1 MGILDQLRKQA
12 DEKKSSEQKEVD
24 QKQIQAQRYKSE
36 ILPKMQEM
44 FAYMQELVKYLNYLE
59 FPVQVENY
67 SSRYPDLGTLMQKDY
82 RISTDGFGG
91 LADIEKIRH
100 IDITFYCEGEGSF
113 EYIVRTKV
121 DIEHEISFLHAKRL
135 ASSSQRVPGHRQNDA
150 LKFQVLRKIPV
161 RFRFEVDY
169 ENSLIKVMINNYCHF
184 SVYTEPWEANAIDH
198 DFLDCVTRYLLRK
211 DSEFIKPD
219 ITDSARKALRKK
231 LAAIKKSEQGFW

>member
-12 DEKKSSEQKEVD
+12 DEKKSSEQKVVD

-36 ILPKMQEM
+36 ILPKMQEI

-59 FPVQVENY
+59 VPVQVGNY

-100 IDITFYCEGEGSF
+100 IDITFYCEGEGTF

-121 DIEHEISFLHAKRL
+121 DIEHEISFCMPSAWLPARKEFPGIGRMMHL
-135 ASSSQRVPGHRQNDA
+135 SSRYYVKYRYAFA
-150 LKFQVLRKIPV
+150 LK
-161 RFRFEVDY
+161 
-169 ENSLIKVMINNYCHF
+169 
-184 SVYTEPWEANAIDH
+184 
-198 DFLDCVTRYLLRK
+198 
-211 DSEFIKPD
+211 
-219 ITDSARKALRKK
+219 
-231 LAAIKKSEQGFW
+231 